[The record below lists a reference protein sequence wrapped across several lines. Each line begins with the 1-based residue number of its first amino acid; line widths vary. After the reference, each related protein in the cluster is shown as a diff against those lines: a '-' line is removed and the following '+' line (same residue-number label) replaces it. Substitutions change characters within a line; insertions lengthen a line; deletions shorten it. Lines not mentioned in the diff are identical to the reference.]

1 MNKKWLI
8 GIVVVAALGVLAYLG
23 TNTDLFKG
31 SLGGE
36 KGGLPIVPKARCEL
50 FNKVYDQQG
59 YSALMYLVKGNW
71 DYVTVCQNKYPS
83 LWFGY
88 ASLESCNQLKQW
100 WNESKITPNGGSI
113 AEAHECINKY
123 PSLWYG
129 FASKESCT
137 KIKQWLDEGKISS
150 GAYPDEQNACAK
162 KYPGLWTGEDQSAQ
176 QGEPSPNR

>member
-8 GIVVVAALGVLAYLG
+8 GIVVVVALGVITYLG

-31 SLGGE
+31 SLSKGGE
-36 KGGLPIVPKARCEL
+36 KGGSLPTVSKARCEV
-50 FNKVYDQQG
+50 FKKVYDQKG
-59 YSALMYLVKGNW
+59 YSSLVYMVKGNW
-71 DYVTVCQNKYPS
+71 DYVTVCENKYPS
-83 LWFGY
+83 FWFGY
-88 ASLESCNQLKQW
+88 ASLESCSQLKKW
-100 WNESKITPNGGSI
+100 SDEKKITPMGGSI

-150 GAYPDEQNACAK
+150 GAYPDEQSACAK
-162 KYPGLWTGEDQSAQ
+162 NYLDLRNNSAS